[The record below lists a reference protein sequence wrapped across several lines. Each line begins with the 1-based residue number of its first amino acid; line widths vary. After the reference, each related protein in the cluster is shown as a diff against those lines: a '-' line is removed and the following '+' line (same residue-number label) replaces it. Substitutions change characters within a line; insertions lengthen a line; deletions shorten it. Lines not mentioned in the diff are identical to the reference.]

1 MTFALLLVVG
11 LLLAHGVAGAIPY
24 PDHEN
29 NDIDDL
35 VNTVRAVSIFC
46 FACFTL
52 ACLILLF
59 EMDCVLPRR
68 RRRLGRKPRFRRP
81 LFSSRFKVHEIECSL
96 RFIYEVPDK
105 AACHK
110 TTC

>member
-1 MTFALLLVVG
+1 
-11 LLLAHGVAGAIPY
+11 AIPY
-24 PDHEN
+24 PDHEK

-35 VNTVRAVSIFC
+35 VNTVRTFFIFC

-68 RRRLGRKPRFRRP
+68 RRRLRRKPRFRRP
-81 LFSSRFKVHEIECSL
+81 LFSSRFNVHEFECSL
-96 RFIYEVPDK
+96 CFICEVPDE
-105 AACHK
+105 A
-110 TTC
+110 